1 MQPIKKILYSFMW
14 CKSYIETQKRW
25 NIFKDFIAC
34 FLLEKQG
41 YPHSPYC
48 TNRKNQVR
56 VNMHWFIS
64 QLHRNICY
72 HFLPAFVNFTPCS
85 ITPSDQILFLS
96 FFTVICNVHSFLNHS
111 ILYKQEKPDV
121 GEHALIYFT
130 TPREDLLSFS
140 TSICEFHALFNHTIW
155 TKKNFVIFYCHMQR
169 PQLFNHTMWQEKMQ
183 GRLEVSTAHSWELPH
198 GIRGNVSAWVLS
210 SHHWN
215 KYSKSK
221 AII

>member
-96 FFTVICNVHSFLNHS
+96 FFTVICNVHSFFKSLH
-111 ILYKQEKPDV
+111 IVQTGKTRC
-121 GEHALIYFT
+121 GWTCI
-130 TPREDLLSFS
+130 DLFHNS
-140 TSICEFHALFNHTIW
+140 TWRSV
-155 TKKNFVIFYCHMQR
+155 VIFYQHLWISRLVQPHHLNKKKLCHF
-169 PQLFNHTMWQEKMQ
+169 LLSYAT
-183 GRLEVSTAHSWELPH
+183 STAFQSHNVTGKNARP
-198 GIRGNVSAWVLS
+198 IRGF
-210 SHHWN
+210 HCT
-215 KYSKSK
+215 
-221 AII
+221 